1 VTACEPRRPTVL
13 LVEDDREFRSMLS
26 ASLRRDGYEV
36 VEAAHGDQA
45 FELLGPG
52 VLGGQRRQLP
62 DLVVCDVR
70 LPYFSGLEILEGLHL
85 VRPAVPVILM
95 TAFGDSGVHEA
106 ARRLGAL
113 RTLDKP
119 FRLDELR
126 AAVREALASRGR

>member
-1 VTACEPRRPTVL
+1 VTACDSSRPTVL

-26 ASLRRDGYEV
+26 SSLRRDGYAV
-36 VEAAHGDQA
+36 VEAANGDQA

-52 VLGGQRRQLP
+52 VLSGQRRRLP

-85 VRPAVPVILM
+85 VRPAIPVILM
-95 TAFGDSGVHEA
+95 TAFGDSWVHEA

-119 FRLDELR
+119 FGLDVLR
-126 AAVREALASRGR
+126 AAVRKGLASRGR